1 MKLHHIGF
9 VVKDIEKYENN
20 MLFEAKINEIEDTI
34 QNSKLSLYKNYTN
47 SYIELIQPL
56 NDSAF
61 TYNFLQKNG
70 DGFHH
75 LCYEVNTEQE
85 IIEIT
90 KNLRLIKVLGPVPA
104 LLFDNRHVYFYYS
117 RNKNIVE
124 FIV

>member
-9 VVKDIEKYENN
+9 VVEDIEKYENN

-34 QNSKLSLYKNYTN
+34 QNSKLSLYKNYTD

-75 LCYEVNTEQE
+75 LCYEVNAEQE

-90 KNLRLIKVLGPVPA
+90 KKLRLIKVLGPVPA